1 MLLFDLRYIFATSYA
16 DEAQIDLRGAPLKPK
31 MKFFQRN
38 TKGLMEYLRERD
50 ARKHIK
56 VPKRWQ
62 DATNTPV
69 ARFMVR
75 LTTRFDG

>member
-1 MLLFDLRYIFATSYA
+1 
-16 DEAQIDLRGAPLKPK
+16 

-56 VPKRWQ
+56 VPLEWQ
-62 DATNTPV
+62 DEVDATLT
-69 ARFMVR
+69 RCMVR
-75 LTTRFDG
+75 PMTRFDD